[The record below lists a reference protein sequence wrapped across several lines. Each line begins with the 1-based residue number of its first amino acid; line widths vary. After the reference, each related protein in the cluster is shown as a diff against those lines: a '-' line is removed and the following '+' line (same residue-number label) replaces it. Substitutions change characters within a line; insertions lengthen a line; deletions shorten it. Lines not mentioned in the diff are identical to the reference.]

1 MSFGHF
7 IKTILVTGCITLLH
21 AEVTTHPFE
30 IETGMIIYDIKGG
43 AQLTPETNLTIK
55 GKGKLRFKEWGDV
68 KLEEE
73 SGVVLTT
80 GAIKHKQHV
89 QRFEKHTKDTV
100 ITADFE
106 NEQLLERQKTSYD
119 QNIHDET
126 ACLKKMGQEKV
137 AGILCDVWEGTG
149 VKKCIYKNIPLKIE
163 SQVMDVVYIKEAA
176 KVFFDINTSDDK
188 CKVPDYPVQEFA
200 LFKDDIK
207 TKNAYKVKNF
217 CEILRESNFD
227 LSEQNTTSS
236 ETNVTDEERTKFIN
250 HIAEDIFERQKVI
263 LPELLQSLK
272 ETRACLQ
279 TVENP
284 FEANQCIEDF
294 SRMKEQLGTKE
305 SDYIL
310 LWDEKRKNTLLDK
323 IEDEIIELQS
333 RMPCIQR
340 AHNITDLSS
349 CLK

>member
-7 IKTILVTGCITLLH
+7 IKTILVTVCITLLH

-30 IETGMIIYDIKGG
+30 IETGMVIYEIKGG

-73 SGVVLTT
+73 SGVVMTT

-119 QNIHDET
+119 HNIHDET
-126 ACLKKMGQEKV
+126 ACLKKKGQEKV
-137 AGILCDVWEGTG
+137 AGVLCDVWEGTG

-163 SQVMDVVYIKEAA
+163 SHVMDVVYIKEAV

-200 LFKDDIK
+200 LFKDDVK

-250 HIAEDIFERQKVI
+250 HIAEDIFERQKI
-263 LPELLQSLK
+263 LLPELLQSLK

-305 SDYIL
+305 NDYIL